1 MQLTAR
7 HHEYWKKN
15 LNITAILMVIW
26 FVATFVMG
34 YYARD
39 LSFDFFGWPFSFY
52 MAAQGSK
59 PCARACSRRR
69 VAISSASNSIV
80 SMHVSQIRN

>member
-15 LNITAILMVIW
+15 LNITTILMVIW
-26 FVATFVMG
+26 FLATFVMG

-39 LSFDFFGWPFSFY
+39 LSFDFFGWPFSFW
-52 MAAQGSK
+52 
-59 PCARACSRRR
+59 RRK
-69 VAISSASNSIV
+69 VP
-80 SMHVSQIRN
+80 